1 MPLPDRPPV
10 IVLLGPTASG
20 KTAAAVALA
29 RRLPIEVISADSR
42 QIYRLMDIGTAK
54 PTAQQ
59 QQQCPHHFIDIIDI
73 TDQYSAGEFATA
85 ARSLIPQLRER
96 GKIPAIVG
104 GSGLYIYALC
114 EGIFD
119 FYRYPRKKIAK
130 YRAKLEKQW
139 REQGIMPLYEKLQQV
154 DPAAARR
161 YADRNPRRII
171 RALEFYL
178 ATGIPLSRAQ
188 QRRQP
193 PPFQPLYF
201 GIKLE
206 RSRLYE
212 RINNRVYDMIDQG
225 LVAEVRDILN
235 RGYDPA
241 LPALQTMGYKEII
254 DYLEN
259 RISLETAIAQIQ
271 RATRRYAKRQQT
283 WFKKYAPSTFWIE
296 SEDPDAIA
304 EIIANQYFR
313 ILETQQKPLT

>member
-1 MPLPDRPPV
+1 
-10 IVLLGPTASG
+10 
-20 KTAAAVALA
+20 
-29 RRLPIEVISADSR
+29 
-42 QIYRLMDIGTAK
+42 MDIGTAK

-59 QQQCPHHFIDIIDI
+59 QRLCPHHLIDIIDI
-73 TDQYSAGEFATA
+73 TDQYSAGEFATT
-85 ARSLIPQLRER
+85 ARALIPCLLKR

-114 EGIFD
+114 EGIFE
-119 FYRYPRKKIAK
+119 FPRYPRKKVIEH
-130 YRAKLEKQW
+130 RAKLEKQW
-139 REQGIMPLYEKLQQV
+139 EEQGITPLYEKLQRV
-154 DPAAARR
+154 DPVAAQR

-225 LVAEVRDILN
+225 LVAEVQNILN
-235 RGYDPA
+235 QGYDPS

-254 DYLEN
+254 DYLDN

-271 RATRRYAKRQQT
+271 QATRRYAKRQQT
-283 WFKKYAPSTFWIE
+283 WFKKYAASTFWIE
-296 SEDPDAIA
+296 SEDPDTIA

-313 ILETQQKPLT
+313 ILEAQQKPLT